1 MLLLCYYPQD
11 GPWDSQCLLHFLHHG
26 YSQLWPYC
34 QNCCT
39 SAPTTQWSGQNTHW
53 LWNGRQPVLVCTG
66 RYELTLE
73 KAINIKGSS
82 DWLLLQS
89 KKSCCNARCASDTG
103 RPSVCQAIASR
114 FGRNHGIGWPYTETC
129 YSEKY
134 DLYEIEKY
142 RSQAT
147 ASIGGWSPGLLCDPP
162 SIHSCKPIIQ
172 SFTAAQ
178 SIIHTILWSCTFS
191 CICTLNHLGQHPSW
205 QKS

>member
-1 MLLLCYYPQD
+1 MVRAKH
-11 GPWDSQCLLHFLHHG
+11 S
-26 YSQLWPYC
+26 
-34 QNCCT
+34 
-39 SAPTTQWSGQNTHW
+39 
-53 LWNGRQPVLVCTG
+53 
-66 RYELTLE
+66 LTLKWAPASSCL
-73 KAINIKGSS
+73 KADMS
-82 DWLLLQS
+82 WHWRRQS
-89 KKSCCNARCASDTG
+89 ISKDHQTGCCCNL
-103 RPSVCQAIASR
+103 
-114 FGRNHGIGWPYTETC
+114 RNCVAMQDVQVTQDVPQSAKHLHQDLGGTIHGIGWPYTETC

-142 RSQAT
+142 CSQLT

-172 SFTAAQ
+172 SFIAAQ

>member
-1 MLLLCYYPQD
+1 MKLD
-11 GPWDSQCLLHFLHHG
+11 GPSGPMCPGKTLTDFEMGASQFLFG
-26 YSQLWPYC
+26 
-34 QNCCT
+34 
-39 SAPTTQWSGQNTHW
+39 
-53 LWNGRQPVLVCTG
+53 G

-142 RSQAT
+142 RSQST

-172 SFTAAQ
+172 SFTASQ

>member
-11 GPWDSQCLLHFLHHG
+11 GPWDSQCLFYFLHHG
-26 YSQLWPYC
+26 YPASYDLIVKIVALVLPQ
-34 QNCCT
+34 
-39 SAPTTQWSGQNTHW
+39 H
-53 LWNGRQPVLVCTG
+53 NGPGKTLTDFEMGARQFL
-66 RYELTLE
+66 YELTLE

-172 SFTAAQ
+172 SFIAAQ

-205 QKS
+205 EKS

>member
-1 MLLLCYYPQD
+1 MVRAKH
-11 GPWDSQCLLHFLHHG
+11 S
-26 YSQLWPYC
+26 
-34 QNCCT
+34 
-39 SAPTTQWSGQNTHW
+39 
-53 LWNGRQPVLVCTG
+53 
-66 RYELTLE
+66 LTL
-73 KAINIKGSS
+73 KWAPASS
-82 DWLLLQS
+82 CVQADMNWHWRRQS
-89 KKSCCNARCASDTG
+89 ISKDHQTKKSCCNARCASDTG
-103 RPSVCQAIASR
+103 RPSVCQALASR

-172 SFTAAQ
+172 SFTASQ